1 MVFPKAT
8 LSLAESRKELGILR
22 FLDDACDIFLFED
35 FPLLQKH
42 LYWGLNK
49 TTLSGFDTLPVK
61 M

>member
-35 FPLLQKH
+35 FPFLQKH

-61 M
+61 T